1 MPYVIKNCFYIEDN
15 LAKRGI
21 IMIPIR
27 HSLRNGVRV
36 IIIAFSY
43 VLIQVALWFVFGF
56 IYYKETG
63 NKSITSFLTSE
74 LGNDSGLYVKFCF
87 ELFMALVNALVGAWL
102 AKTLLQSRG
111 YIQIDDYCV
120 YRKNSGF
127 IFRYWAVLPK
137 GKYLYNVSI
146 QLRLTSDELNRT
158 GVNRLGTYW
167 DSDSAVE
174 QSVYKLQ
181 CIRGDR
187 FLYIE
192 DEDAKNLK
200 QAIMCHKSEWDKL
213 YFLFTVY
220 AELNDGSIIRES
232 KIYRLNEKLLIQYMF
247 APTNQNKFTFK
258 LYKDFVKANSPVM
271 YREFNRDSF
280 FFCHTENAGCYY
292 SNNLTVKELGE
303 INNNKPHDKVL
314 LRTEE
319 VILGKNYRLRFFR
332 NWLSE
337 KVIIRNKN
345 FNSEKLVRSYCSV
358 KRSLQNSDEEDGD
371 TVGEELAPSC
381 ETDQKMQTKEE

>member
-1 MPYVIKNCFYIEDN
+1 
-15 LAKRGI
+15 
-21 IMIPIR
+21 MIPVK

-63 NKSITSFLTSE
+63 NNSITSFLMSE

-111 YIQIDDYCV
+111 HIQIDDYCV

-167 DSDSAVE
+167 DSDS
-174 QSVYKLQ
+174 
-181 CIRGDR
+181 
-187 FLYIE
+187 
-192 DEDAKNLK
+192 
-200 QAIMCHKSEWDKL
+200 
-213 YFLFTVY
+213 
-220 AELNDGSIIRES
+220 
-232 KIYRLNEKLLIQYMF
+232 
-247 APTNQNKFTFK
+247 
-258 LYKDFVKANSPVM
+258 
-271 YREFNRDSF
+271 F
-280 FFCHTENAGCYY
+280 FFCHTENEGSYY
-292 SNNLTVKELGE
+292 SNNLTVKEFGE
-303 INNNKPHDKVL
+303 INNNKPQDKIL
-314 LRTEE
+314 LRTE
-319 VILGKNYRLRFFR
+319 
-332 NWLSE
+332 
-337 KVIIRNKN
+337 
-345 FNSEKLVRSYCSV
+345 
-358 KRSLQNSDEEDGD
+358 
-371 TVGEELAPSC
+371 
-381 ETDQKMQTKEE
+381 